1 LINGDSHLYRSDN
14 PLVQGALCKVEVPST
29 PIGSKSIMTT
39 TCADSVANGALKGLT
54 LADPYDT
61 VQPAGSYNVP
71 NFHRI
76 VVHGAATPA
85 GTDKEYIKLT
95 IDPSANAAA
104 SENAFGPFSWTRVH
118 P

>member
-1 LINGDSHLYRSDN
+1 G
-14 PLVQGALCKVEVPST
+14 KKST
-29 PIGSKSIMTT
+29 ATT

-54 LADPYDT
+54 LADPYDA
-61 VQPAGSYNVP
+61 VQPAGSYNVT

-76 VVHGAATPA
+76 VVHGSATVS

-104 SENAFGPFSWTRVH
+104 SENA
-118 P
+118 